1 MTETLIRQ
9 IAEQIVRE
17 ELLENWRLYVLVIAI
32 AALSAVATAF
42 SSSYFR
48 RRGETYATRSD
59 FSELL
64 AQLRETTKAAE
75 GVRSEIAHADWKSK
89 EWKTL
94 RRIKLEELM
103 LFMYETRDWIADQ
116 GIAKIFGS
124 EPSVLRD
131 QQPILDLTARLY
143 FPELWSDVQ
152 ACSVTISQMKV
163 MVLEAAL
170 AKLNSKNDINLFYT
184 EVEKYKSTWYP
195 AYQTLLKQI
204 GDVEKKAP
212 EVLRSIMD
220 A

>member
-1 MTETLIRQ
+1 
-9 IAEQIVRE
+9 
-17 ELLENWRLYVLVIAI
+17 LLVAI
-32 AALSAVATAF
+32 AALSGVATAF
-42 SSSYFR
+42 FSSYFR
-48 RRGETYATRSD
+48 RRGETYATKAD

-75 GVRSEIAHADWKSK
+75 DVRSEISHADWKSK

-103 LFMYETRDWIADQ
+103 LFLYETRDWIADQ
-116 GIAKIFGS
+116 ASVKMFGS
-124 EPSVLRD
+124 EPSSLTD
-131 QQPILDLTARLY
+131 QQARLDLTARLY

-163 MVLEAAL
+163 MVFEAAL
-170 AKLNSKNDINLFYT
+170 GKLNSKNDVNILST
-184 EVEKYKSTWYP
+184 EVEKHKAVWFP

-204 GDVEKKAP
+204 SEVEKKAP
-212 EVLRSIMD
+212 EVLRSSMD